1 MRRFYS
7 SQPLAGQSHIELEGQ
22 VVRHMIQVLRMQP
35 GEQLHLFDGLHCFLA
50 QLIEGNKNR
59 ALLAL
64 LAPVESTAPS
74 PLTTHLGQ
82 AISKGDKMEWII
94 QKATELGVT
103 EITPLYT
110 QLGDVRL
117 KGDREQK
124 KLQQWQQIAISACE
138 QSGRNDLPII
148 HSPQLLTNWLAER
161 QEAMKLLLHPY
172 GQSGE
177 LAVNKVTSVAM
188 LIGPE
193 GGLTE
198 TEADLAKQQGFT
210 GLRLG
215 PRILRTETAPLAALT
230 LVQHWWGDF
239 K

>member
-1 MRRFYS
+1 VRRFYS
-7 SQPLAGQSHIELEGQ
+7 SQPLAGQSQIELEGQ

-35 GEQLHLFDGLHCFLA
+35 GEQLHLFDGLHCYLA
-50 QLIEGNKNR
+50 QLKEGNKNR

-64 LAPVESTAPS
+64 LAPVESAAPS
-74 PLTTHLGQ
+74 PLSTHLGQ

-110 QLGDVRL
+110 QQGDVRL
-117 KGDREQK
+117 KGEREQK
-124 KLQQWQQIAISACE
+124 KLYQWQQIAISACE

-148 HSPQLLTNWLAER
+148 HPPQVLRNWLAER
-161 QEAMKLLLHPY
+161 QEAMKLLLHPH

-177 LAVNKVTSVAM
+177 LAVNEVTSVAL

-198 TEADLAKQQGFT
+198 AEADLAKQQGFT

>member
-7 SQPLAGQSHIELEGQ
+7 SQPLAGQSQIELEGQ

-35 GEQLHLFDGLHCFLA
+35 GEQLHLFDGLHCYLA
-50 QLIEGNKNR
+50 QLKEGNKNR

-64 LAPVESTAPS
+64 LAPVESAAPS
-74 PLTTHLGQ
+74 PLSTHLGQ

-110 QLGDVRL
+110 QQGDVRL
-117 KGDREQK
+117 KGEREQK
-124 KLQQWQQIAISACE
+124 KLYQWQQIAISACE

-148 HSPQLLTNWLAER
+148 HPPQVLRNWLAER
-161 QEAMKLLLHPY
+161 QEAMKLLLHPH

-177 LAVNKVTSVAM
+177 LAVNEVTSVAL

-198 TEADLAKQQGFT
+198 AEADLAKQQGFT

>member
-1 MRRFYS
+1 M
-7 SQPLAGQSHIELEGQ
+7 AGQAQIELEGQ

-35 GEQLHLFDGLHCFLA
+35 GEQLHLFDGLHCYLA
-50 QLIEGNKNR
+50 ELLEGNKNR

-64 LAPVESTAPS
+64 LAPVESVAPS
-74 PLTTHLGQ
+74 PLNTHLGQ
-82 AISKGDKMEWII
+82 AISKGDKMEWIV

-117 KGDREQK
+117 KGEREQK

-172 GQSGE
+172 GQTGE
-177 LAVNKVTSVAM
+177 LAVNEVTSVAL

-193 GGLTE
+193 GGLTDA
-198 TEADLAKQQGFT
+198 EADLARQQGFT

-215 PRILRTETAPLAALT
+215 PRILRTETAPLAALS

-239 K
+239 N

>member
-7 SQPLAGQSHIELEGQ
+7 PLPLAGQAQIELEGQ

-35 GEQLHLFDGLHCFLA
+35 GEQLHLFDGQHCFLA
-50 QLIEGNKNR
+50 QLVEGNKKR
-59 ALLAL
+59 ALLKL
-64 LAPVESTAPS
+64 LEPIEAAAPS

-103 EITPLYT
+103 DITPLYT
-110 QLGDVRL
+110 HQGDVHL
-117 KGDREQK
+117 KGEREQK
-124 KLQQWQQIAISACE
+124 KLQQWRQIAISACE
-138 QSGRNDLPII
+138 QSGRNDLPSI
-148 HSPQLLTNWLAER
+148 HLPQLLDKWLAER
-161 QEAMKLLLHPY
+161 QETMKLLLHPH

-177 LAVNKVTSVAM
+177 LAAEQITSVAL

-198 TEADLAKQQGFT
+198 AEAETAKQQGFT